1 MKPSEAF
8 GVVIRSVGL
17 LLIVAAL
24 WVLFG
29 AILTLVSGG
38 LGSFIGMLIGGMP
51 MLFVGI
57 WLLGGAPYIVSIAY
71 PDLDDHKSTDDKEG
85 KKNPPMMPQ
94 E

>member
-17 LLIVAAL
+17 LLILAAL

-29 AILTLVSGG
+29 AILTLVLGG
-38 LGSFIGMLIGGMP
+38 PGGFIGSLIGGMP

-57 WLLGGAPYIVSIAY
+57 WLLGGAPSIVSISY
-71 PDLDDHKSTDDKEG
+71 PGLDDHKSTDDK
-85 KKNPPMMPQ
+85 
-94 E
+94 